1 MGEGESKTNKSA
13 NRLPPLVVLRQSG
26 KVVVDASRMGSVDG
40 IGRRKTIGGVKR
52 RVAEVV
58 VRPRALVCASV
69 SLSSTSWWCR
79 HRSVRLGCCRRKH
92 DFVDSEITNS
102 IDITHFFF

>member
-69 SLSSTSWWCR
+69 SLSLCAC
-79 HRSVRLGCCRRKH
+79 VRL
-92 DFVDSEITNS
+92 S
-102 IDITHFFF
+102 ICVCVCGKAG